1 MHLKALISIKPM
13 RLRAFLWVCVFV
25 CCIGHVGAVSDT
37 LLPSNF
43 KGTTLSHTYFTL
55 SYSESDKQAEWV
67 AYYLTPASINGPQK
81 RSSKFMADPMITD
94 AVRPSNY
101 SKSGYDRGHLCPAAD
116 MKLNN
121 TSMTESFYMT
131 NMSPQT
137 PSFNRGIWSKLE
149 EKVRDWAL
157 QKNGVYVVTGPLLN
171 KSCGTLNQKITVP
184 CGYYKIV
191 FKQTKTGVEAIA
203 FLLPN
208 AGSAGSLKQFVVSID
223 YLETLTGI
231 DFFASLSDNQEA
243 KFESVVL
250 TNNWQFNN

>member
-1 MHLKALISIKPM
+1 MHPKASIFVISM
-13 RLRAFLWVCVFV
+13 RRQAFLWVCVFIFCV
-25 CCIGHVGAVSDT
+25 GNAGAVSDT
-37 LLPSNF
+37 LLPTNF
-43 KGTTLSHTYFTL
+43 KGTTIKHTYYTL
-55 SYSESDKQAEWV
+55 SYNSIDKQAEWV
-67 AYYLTPASINGPQK
+67 AYSLTPMLINGTQK
-81 RSSKFMADPMITD
+81 RTSKFMADPMIKD
-94 AVRPSNY
+94 AVRPSSY

-116 MKLNN
+116 MKLNLV
-121 TSMTESFYMT
+121 SMNESFYMS

-137 PSFNRGIWSKLE
+137 PSFNRGIWAKLE
-149 EKVRDWAL
+149 DKVRDWAL

-171 KSCGTLNQKITVP
+171 KSCGSVNQKIAVP
-184 CGYYKIV
+184 CAYYKIV

-208 AGSAGSLKQFVVSID
+208 VGSAGSLKQFVVSID